1 MKPTTPQ
8 AMTQAAS
15 MKPPYGE
22 SAKRPPAG
30 PPAAA
35 ICSATSVPMS
45 APRTR
50 TNLDMRPRSVAYEP
64 LATAGRPS
72 GDPLSCRSVGVRHDG
87 PRETEA
93 GRFSQAAF
101 EPDDRPQL
109 AQQSHLATDH
119 RRRIEGAV
127 PMRRG
132 QREGERQVERRFRHG
147 EAAGEAG
154 VEILTTD
161 RDPRSP
167 AEHGDEECQTV
178 GVAAAHRTPR

>member
-64 LATAGRPS
+64 LATAGPPRAKRRPS
-72 GDPLSCRSVGVRHDG
+72 ADLESRHHGASRAVAGGHDG

-109 AQQSHLATDH
+109 APPSPPAPDH
-119 RRRIEGAV
+119 RRPIQGAV
-127 PMRRG
+127 PKPPG
-132 QREGERQVERRFRHG
+132 PH
-147 EAAGEAG
+147 
-154 VEILTTD
+154 
-161 RDPRSP
+161 
-167 AEHGDEECQTV
+167 
-178 GVAAAHRTPR
+178 